1 MRGEGRMVLA
11 GGEVARRTQ
20 SGGGIGLPVN
30 NRVFSS
36 SFLLGFWSFDFSSLF
51 YTNFLHHSLGQ
62 VWMRSHS
69 VNKIKLRRYKL

>member
-51 YTNFLHHSLGQ
+51 YTNFFASFAGAGMDEKPLCQ
-62 VWMRSHS
+62 Q
-69 VNKIKLRRYKL
+69 NKIASL